1 MDMHRGDIGDRK
13 NDHIDLVLSGAGAVA
28 DVSGSLSSIRFE
40 HVALPE
46 IDMESI
52 DLSVPFLGRKLAAPL
67 LISSMTGGPERAGR
81 INERL
86 AEAAQHLNLALAV
99 GSQRIAL
106 EGRATSGLTGTLR
119 RLAPTVPLLANIG
132 AVQLVAGLG
141 AQGARRAVDML
152 EADALI
158 LHLNPLQE
166 AIQPGGNHDFRG
178 ILAAIEALTP
188 TLGVPVIAKEVGA
201 GLSAPVARRLVDAG
215 VAAIDVAG
223 TGGTSF
229 AAIEAQRQ
237 SDPAMRAAA
246 AAFADWGLPT
256 ARAIADVRAACPE
269 TTLIGSGGVRTGIDV
284 ARVLRLGADLAGQ
297 AAAGL
302 GPADTSTD
310 AVISHF
316 SAIIW
321 QLRVACFCTGSGD
334 IATLRRARLLE
345 PQ

>member
-13 NDHIDLVLSGAGAVA
+13 NDHIDLVLSGAGTVA
-28 DVSGSLSSIRFE
+28 ERAGGLSSIRFE

-52 DLSVPFLGRKLAAPL
+52 DLTTRFLGRDLAAPL
-67 LISSMTGGPERAGR
+67 LISSMTGGPERAGL
-81 INERL
+81 INDRL
-86 AEAAQHLNLALAV
+86 AEAAQHLKIALAV

-106 EGRATSGLTGTLR
+106 EGRASDGLTADLR
-119 RLAPTVPLLANIG
+119 RRAPDIPLLANIG

-141 AQGARRAVDML
+141 ADGARRAVDML
-152 EADALI
+152 QADALI

-166 AIQPGGNHDFRG
+166 AIQPGGNYDFRG
-178 ILAAIEALTP
+178 ILAAIEALTSV
-188 TLGVPVIAKEVGA
+188 LGVPVIAKEVGA

-237 SDPAMRAAA
+237 ADPTMRAAA
-246 AAFADWGLPT
+246 AAFADWGVPT
-256 ARAIADVRAACPE
+256 AQAIADVRAACPG
-269 TTLIGSGGVRTGIDV
+269 TTLIGSGGVRTGVDV
-284 ARVLRLGADLAGQ
+284 ARVLRLGADMAGQ

-302 GPADTSTD
+302 GPADHSTD

-321 QLRVACFCTGSGD
+321 QLRVACFCTGSVD
-334 IATLRRARLLE
+334 IAALAQARLL
-345 PQ
+345 PPL

>member
-1 MDMHRGDIGDRK
+1 MHRGDIGDRK
-13 NDHIDLVLSGAGAVA
+13 NDHIDLVLSGAGTVA
-28 DVSGSLSSIRFE
+28 ERAGGLSSIRFE

-52 DLSVPFLGRKLAAPL
+52 DLTTRFLGRDLAAPL
-67 LISSMTGGPERAGR
+67 LISSMTGGPERAGL
-81 INERL
+81 INDRL
-86 AEAAQHLNLALAV
+86 AEAAQHLKIALAV

-106 EGRATSGLTGTLR
+106 EGRASDGLTADLR
-119 RLAPTVPLLANIG
+119 RRAPDIPLLANIG

-141 AQGARRAVDML
+141 ADGARRAVDML
-152 EADALI
+152 QADALI

-166 AIQPGGNHDFRG
+166 AIQPGGNYDFRG
-178 ILAAIEALTP
+178 ILAAIEALTSV
-188 TLGVPVIAKEVGA
+188 LGVPVIAKEVGA

-237 SDPAMRAAA
+237 ADPTMRAAA
-246 AAFADWGLPT
+246 AAFADWGVPT
-256 ARAIADVRAACPE
+256 AQAIADVRAACPG
-269 TTLIGSGGVRTGIDV
+269 TTLIGSGGVRTGVDV
-284 ARVLRLGADLAGQ
+284 ARVLRLGADMAGQ

-302 GPADTSTD
+302 GPADHSTD

-321 QLRVACFCTGSGD
+321 QLRVACFCTGSVD
-334 IATLRRARLLE
+334 IAALAQARLL
-345 PQ
+345 PPL

>member
-1 MDMHRGDIGDRK
+1 MHRGDIGDRK
-13 NDHIDLVLSGAGAVA
+13 NDHIDLVLSGAGTVA
-28 DVSGSLSSIRFE
+28 ERAGGLSSIRFE

-46 IDMESI
+46 LDMESI
-52 DLSVPFLGRKLAAPL
+52 DLTTRFLGRDLAAPL
-67 LISSMTGGPERAGR
+67 LISSMTGGPERAGL
-81 INERL
+81 INDRL
-86 AEAAQHLNLALAV
+86 AEAAQHLKIALAV

-106 EGRATSGLTGTLR
+106 EGRASDGLTADLR
-119 RLAPTVPLLANIG
+119 RRAPDIPLLANIG

-141 AQGARRAVDML
+141 ADGARRAVDML

-178 ILAAIEALTP
+178 ILGAIETLTP
-188 TLGVPVIAKEVGA
+188 ILGVPVIAKEVGA

-237 SDPAMRAAA
+237 ADPTMRAAA
-246 AAFADWGLPT
+246 AAFADWGVPT
-256 ARAIADVRAACPE
+256 AQAIADVRAACPG
-269 TTLIGSGGVRTGIDV
+269 TTLIGSGGVRTGVDV
-284 ARVLRLGADLAGQ
+284 ARVLRLGADMAGQ

-302 GPADTSTD
+302 GPADHSTD

-321 QLRVACFCTGSGD
+321 QLRVACFCTGSAD
-334 IATLRRARLLE
+334 IAALAQARLL
-345 PQ
+345 PPL

>member
-1 MDMHRGDIGDRK
+1 MDMHRGDISNRK
-13 NDHIDLVLSGAGAVA
+13 NDHIDLVLSGAGIVA
-28 DVSGSLSSIRFE
+28 GAADGLSAIRFE

-52 DLSVPFLGRKLAAPL
+52 DLSARFLGRDLAAPL
-67 LISSMTGGPERAGR
+67 LISSMTGGPERAGL

-86 AEAAQHLNLALAV
+86 AEAAQHLKIALAV

-106 EGRATSGLTGTLR
+106 EGRASEGLTAGLR
-119 RLAPTVPLLANIG
+119 RRAPDIPLLANIG

-141 AQGARRAVDML
+141 ADGARRAVDML

-188 TLGVPVIAKEVGA
+188 AIGVPVVAKEVGA

-237 SDPAMRAAA
+237 GDPTMRAAA
-246 AAFADWGLPT
+246 AAFADWGVPT

-269 TTLIGSGGVRTGIDV
+269 TTLIGSGGVRTGVDV
-284 ARVLRLGADLAGQ
+284 ARVLRLGADMAGQ

-302 GPADTSTD
+302 GPADRSTD

-321 QLRVACFCTGSGD
+321 QLRVACFCTGSAD
-334 IATLRRARLLE
+334 IAALRQARLLD
-345 PQ
+345 PR

>member
-1 MDMHRGDIGDRK
+1 MNRHRGDIGDRK
-13 NDHIDLVLSGAGAVA
+13 NDHIDLVLSGAGTVTERA
-28 DVSGSLSSIRFE
+28 GGLSSIRFE

-46 IDMESI
+46 IDMDSI
-52 DLSVPFLGRKLAAPL
+52 DLTTRFLGRRLAAPL
-67 LISSMTGGPERAGR
+67 LISSMTGGPERAGF

-86 AEAAQHLNLALAV
+86 AEAAQQLKIALAV

-106 EGRATSGLTGTLR
+106 EGRACGGLTADLR
-119 RLAPTVPLLANIG
+119 RRAPDIPLLANIG

-141 AQGARRAVDML
+141 ADGARRAVDML

-229 AAIEAQRQ
+229 AAIEAQRHG
-237 SDPAMRAAA
+237 DPAMRAAA
-246 AAFADWGLPT
+246 AAFADWGVPT
-256 ARAIADVRAACPE
+256 AQAIADVRAACPG
-269 TTLIGSGGVRTGIDV
+269 TTVIGSGGVRTGVDI
-284 ARVLRLGADLAGQ
+284 ARVLRLGADMAGQ

-302 GPADTSTD
+302 GAADHSTD

-321 QLRVACFCTGSGD
+321 QLRVACFCTGSAD
-334 IATLRRARLLE
+334 IAALAQARLL
-345 PQ
+345 PPL